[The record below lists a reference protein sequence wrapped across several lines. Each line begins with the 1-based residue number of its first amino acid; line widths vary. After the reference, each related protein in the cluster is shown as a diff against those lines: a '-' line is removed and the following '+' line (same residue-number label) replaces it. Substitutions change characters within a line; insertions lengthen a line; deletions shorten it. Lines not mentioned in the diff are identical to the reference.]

1 MTIKEYKEK
10 IEKLEFELEQKIKTI
25 NDLQQDIITEK
36 NYRNTK
42 YIPISKINNV
52 ITRLSYQTENEYCD
66 FAIMILN
73 MILGGKDVKT

>member
-1 MTIKEYKEK
+1 MTIRDYKEK
-10 IEKLEFELEQKIKTI
+10 IEKLEFELEQKIKII

-42 YIPISKINNV
+42 YIPKEKINSV
-52 ITRLSYQTENEYCD
+52 ITRLSYQQENEYCD

-73 MILGGKDVKT
+73 MILGV